1 MSDSSG
7 GSPIQTLLVVAFL
20 VGGGFFA
27 YQRYQ
32 DGGMTG
38 FPFAANRDQANR
50 DQAGEDRFYDE
61 SFVSYRD
68 APVMIGPSEGFAA
81 NSSLPSTASSFSTQ
95 ATLSTLPSVPIG
107 TGAEGSATRTPAP
120 LATGSVIGRSVA
132 VTPTLAHSVAQSPH
146 RPAYRPIKIASWALD
161 GFGPTKL
168 ASADARKYVSKIV
181 RRYDIVAL
189 QQVASIERDLVP
201 RLIDV
206 INGAEHRYDYVLG
219 NASGPRGR
227 QEQMA
232 FLFDTTTVLVD
243 RSQTYT
249 LADPDDALT
258 YDPMVAS
265 FRTAEPPSDQSWTFS
280 IVNVRIDLAKAAS
293 EVARLP
299 AVIMSVQR
307 DGRGEDD
314 VIVAGLLQADDAYLL
329 PTVGENDYHA
339 AVQHRSTDVF
349 HRFQTSNLLINRQAT
364 SEFLG
369 RGGTFDYPRNY
380 DLNPIE
386 AEAVTSHLPVFAE
399 FTAHEGGQ
407 L

>member
-1 MSDSSG
+1 MSDSGG

-20 VGGGFFA
+20 VGGGF
-27 YQRYQ
+27 YGYHHYQ
-32 DGGMTG
+32 DGGLAG
-38 FPFAANRDQANR
+38 FRFASDRDSS
-50 DQAGEDRFYDE
+50 DEGFYDE

-81 NSSLPSTASSFSTQ
+81 NSSLPSMATSLSTQ
-95 ATLSTLPSVPIG
+95 SSLSAMPSMPIATGGDVLSSRPPV
-107 TGAEGSATRTPAP
+107 P
-120 LATGSVIGRSVA
+120 LASGPSGNRNIT

-206 INGAEHRYDYVLG
+206 INGTEHRYDYVLG

-249 LADPDDALT
+249 LADPDEALT
-258 YDPMVAS
+258 YAPMVAS
-265 FRTAEPPSDQSWTFS
+265 FRTAQPPSDQSWTFS
-280 IVNVRIDLAKAAS
+280 IINMRVDLAKAAS
-293 EVARLP
+293 EVAQLP
-299 AVIMSVQR
+299 AVITSVQR

-329 PTVGENDYHA
+329 PTVGENEYQA
-339 AVQHRSTDVF
+339 AVRHRSTDVF
-349 HRFQTSNLLINRQAT
+349 QRFQTSNILINRTAT
-364 SEFLG
+364 SEYLG
-369 RGGTFDYPRNY
+369 RGGTFDYPRSY